1 MLRKQFHQDRT
12 RFLAG
17 FVLVAMAII
26 IVRLFFL
33 QIIDHNK
40 YKEMA
45 YSEQYRQF
53 VLSAERGEI
62 YGLDNG
68 QPVKLVMNEVVYT
81 VFADPQEVKDK
92 AKVLEV
98 INRVAGASVV
108 KNASELMDDK
118 KSRYKI
124 IAKNITR
131 QQAEMIKK
139 EGLRG
144 IGLQK
149 GTQRVYPEGSLAA
162 QTLGFV
168 NNEGKGQYGVEQFL
182 NDELSGKDGVIKSV
196 TDVQDVPLTIGKD
209 NINIPAQNGKNVVLT
224 IDRNMQSKVE
234 QALSEGAAKVG
245 ATEASAIVMDPNTG
259 QIMAMANTPTF
270 NPSKYGEVT
279 NAAAFVNSNVSL
291 PFEPASVIKTF
302 IMAAGIDKGVIN
314 AQSTYTNTD
323 SIQVEDR
330 VINNALK
337 GRTGTTTMQQV
348 LNWSLNTGTVT
359 VAKRLGGGD
368 LNRSARDII
377 YDYYHNK
384 FGLGEMTG
392 IEVAGEAQ
400 GNVISPDK
408 AEGNAVRYSNMTF
421 GQGLNITMV
430 QVAAGFSAMI
440 NGGSYYKP
448 TVIAGQVDEF
458 GEFKKQ
464 ENPVARSGIISE
476 STSSQMRDMTVVARK
491 SFFTTEDR
499 AGYIVG
505 GKTGTSENLVNGV
518 YTKRSTTGTY
528 LGFGGDSTP
537 KYVIMVRVYAPDK
550 NLEGGIH
557 AGPIFTDI
565 SNWMIEYMGL
575 KPNKE

>member
-17 FVLVAMAII
+17 FVLVVMAII

-139 EGLRG
+139 EDLRG

-149 GTQRVYPEGSLAA
+149 GTQRVYPEGNLAA
-162 QTLGFV
+162 HTLGFV

-209 NINIPAQNGKNVVLT
+209 NINIPAQDGKNVVLT

-270 NPSKYGEVT
+270 DPAKYGEVT

-302 IMAAGIDKGVIN
+302 FMAAGIDKGVIN

-337 GRTGTTTMQQV
+337 GRTGTITMQQV

-384 FGLGEMTG
+384 FGLGEITG

-440 NGGSYYKP
+440 NGGNYYKP

-464 ENPVARSGIISE
+464 ENSVARSGIISE

-499 AGYIVG
+499 AGYMVG
-505 GKTGTSENLVNGV
+505 GKTGTSENLVNGA
-518 YTKRSTTGTY
+518 YTKLSTTGTY
-528 LGFGGDSTP
+528 LGFGGDSAP